1 MQNQLVNNFSPPFGA
16 PYGFQAYLTP
26 PGPPPAALEGPWI
39 LLAGAKSL
47 TLELAGSIGGGTL
60 SLQLVG
66 TNDPAVAGVN
76 RYTVTIGG
84 TIAVND
90 TFTATF
96 ASPGL
101 LGGTEAVLITATGT
115 PTPTTAATAL
125 AAAINADTN
134 LAALGIQ
141 ATSAA
146 GVVTVLFPSGAP
158 QANTAGSNEGP
169 TAAFANFVSIVGTKV
184 STSGTIAVA
193 NDNDGTTTGLPSA
206 ITTINGLTVIPAP
219 LPLFI
224 KARMTFSGG
233 TNPAFTV
240 SLAGTT

>member
-26 PGPPPAALEGPWI
+26 PGAPPALIEGPWI

-47 TLELAGSIGGGTL
+47 TLEIAGSLGGGTL
-60 SLQLVG
+60 SIQLVG
-66 TNDPAVAGVN
+66 TNDPVVSGVN
-76 RYTVTIGG
+76 RNTITLGG
-84 TIAVND
+84 TIAVSD

-101 LGGTEAVLITATGT
+101 PAGTEAVLVTATGT
-115 PTPTTAATAL
+115 PTPTTMATAL

-146 GVVTVLFPSGAP
+146 GVVTVDFPSGAP

-169 TAAFANFVSIVGTKV
+169 TAAFANFVSIVGTKA

-193 NDNDGTTTGLPSA
+193 NDTDGTNVGSA
-206 ITTINGLTVIPAP
+206 ITALGLTAIAAP